1 MAVPKY
7 VFMDGAIVPYA
18 EAKVGVLTHALNYG
32 TAVFGGIRGY
42 WNDDEAEL
50 FVFRPKDHYRRFLQ
64 SAGLMRMELPYTED
78 DLVEATLEV
87 LRTEGL
93 REDAYVRPLAFFS
106 DEIIGV
112 RLHNLTARLSIT
124 SLPFGRYVQ
133 NEENAHVTVSS
144 WRRVDDNIIPA
155 RGKIAGAY
163 VNSAFA
169 KSDAQLAGFDEA
181 IVLSQDG
188 HVSEGSAENL
198 FIVRNGIAVTPTI
211 TDNILEGI
219 VRRTV
224 MLMLR
229 DELGIEVQER
239 QIDRTELYLADEVF
253 FTGTGVQI
261 SAVTKV
267 DHRPVGTGLMGPVV
281 RQLREI
287 FFNVV
292 RGRVMKYRH
301 FCVPVYG
308 PNATRAQKG
317 REVTAGAS
325 PGKP

>member
-1 MAVPKY
+1 MAVPKF
-7 VFMDGAIVPYA
+7 VFLDGTVLPYA

-42 WNDDEAEL
+42 WNDDEEEL

-64 SAGLMRMELPYTED
+64 SAGLMRMTLPYTED
-78 DLVEATLEV
+78 DLVEATLQV
-87 LRTEGL
+87 LRSEGL
-93 REDAYVRPLAFFS
+93 REDAYIRPLAFFS

-112 RLHNLTARLSIT
+112 RLHNLTCRLSIT

-144 WRRVDDNIIPA
+144 WRRVDDNVIPA

-198 FIVRNGIAVTPTI
+198 FLIRNGVAVTPTV

-224 MLMLR
+224 MMLLR
-229 DELGIEVQER
+229 DEIGIEVQER

-253 FTGTGVQI
+253 FTGTGVQV
-261 SAVTKV
+261 SAVTGI

-292 RGRVMKYRH
+292 RGKVPKYRH

-308 PNATRAQKG
+308 ARPVGSVPRKKV
-317 REVTAGAS
+317 EAGATS
-325 PGKP
+325 SKA